1 MRDAANIATVAA
13 LRPDYLGFIEYTA
26 SPRFVGPDFRVPE
39 GIPAGIKRVGV
50 FVDEGFDRI
59 VARAVASGYESVQ
72 LHGDE
77 SPALCAQLRASGLGV
92 IKVFRIDD
100 TFDFATTGPY
110 KAVADVFLFDARGL
124 QPGGNGIRFNLKTL
138 NRYDQEIPFFLSGG
152 LHPDRLPEDIR
163 NLADMNLHG
172 VDMNSGVEQ
181 SPGMKDPV
189 RVAASI
195 RCVRNEQENTR

>member
-13 LRPDYLGFIEYTA
+13 LRPDYLGFIEYAA
-26 SPRFVGPDFRVPE
+26 SPRFVGTDFRIPQ
-39 GIPAGIKRVGV
+39 GIPENIKRVGV
-50 FVDEGFDRI
+50 FVNESYDGI
-59 VARAVASGYESVQ
+59 VTRSAASGYGSVQ

-77 SPALCAQLRASGLGV
+77 SPALCAQLQAAGLGV

-100 TFDFATTGPY
+100 TFDFATTVPY

-124 QPGGNGIRFNLKTL
+124 QPGGNGIRFNLNTL

-152 LHPDRLPEDIR
+152 LHPGTLPEDIR
-163 NLADMNLHG
+163 NLSDMNLHG

-195 RCVRNEQENTR
+195 RYVRNEEENTR